1 MSKALTETSK
11 QRLCVQRTDG
21 WCESA
26 ADAAQVTPELSVG
39 MRFVLLPN
47 VCLVTAVE
55 CAPRRKIRWYRVL
68 HALMG
73 CGVYFFTEIKIIII
87 IFLEVRYEFLS
98 RIT

>member
-39 MRFVLLPN
+39 MQSSALLPN
-47 VCLVTAVE
+47 VCLVTAFLSARLWRE
-55 CAPRRKIRWYRVL
+55 IRWYRVL
-68 HALMG
+68 HVLMMDVG
-73 CGVYFFTEIKIIII
+73 IFYFQEEI
-87 IFLEVRYEFLS
+87 
-98 RIT
+98 

>member
-11 QRLCVQRTDG
+11 QRFCAQRTDG

-47 VCLVTAVE
+47 VCRVKAFE
-55 CAPRRKIRWYRVL
+55 CALWRKIRWYRVL
-68 HALMG
+68 HVLMDVG
-73 CGVYFFTEIKIIII
+73 IFYFYHVY
-87 IFLEVRYEFLS
+87 Y
-98 RIT
+98 